1 MRTIERSAEI
11 WKEMEEGFKNVTIE
25 ANIESIIDSVEKLHK
40 TYKSSDVEDLYV
52 EMKHLQHDKD
62 IDKHID
68 KCFDLISSIKEFS
81 EESEESLIRNIHY
94 SLKVLEDYIEY

>member
-1 MRTIERSAEI
+1 MMNNTTAM
-11 WKEMEEGFKNVTIE
+11 WNNNKFAAVNVE
-25 ANIESIIDSVEKLHK
+25 ANIESIIDSIEKLHK

-52 EMKHLQHDKD
+52 EMKWLQKDKD

-81 EESEESLIRNIHY
+81 EASEETLIRSIHHQ
-94 SLKVLEDYIEY
+94 LKVLENYIEY

>member
-1 MRTIERSAEI
+1 MKTTTMWENKFA
-11 WKEMEEGFKNVTIE
+11 NVTVD

-68 KCFDLISSIKEFS
+68 KCFDLIASIKEFS
-81 EESEESLIRNIHY
+81 EPSEETLIRGIHHE
-94 SLKVLEDYIEY
+94 LKVLENYIEY